1 MMVVNTIMGAGF
13 LVNIYPLMNAAGIL
27 GFLGYLCAFLALLP
41 IMLVVGKFAE
51 ERPMSGGMYQYPKEF
66 LSPALGFLSGWS
78 YFLGKS
84 ATVALLTH
92 ALSLFFI
99 QQGLFSAAYSAL
111 TYDICIVLILGA
123 MNSFGV
129 SIGGRIQLLFT
140 TLKIIPFS
148 AVLIGGI
155 YFLIKNGIPQALSVP
170 AAISLPTLLPLALFA
185 FSGFE
190 IICAIGHQ
198 IENPKENGIKIIL
211 SATVIVLTLYT
222 FLQTSVAMVLGSN
235 CPSNVNALLPFS
247 KITFGSEILGQ
258 IIINAAFLAILSGI
272 FANLANNSWNFHAL
286 AKDRFFPAGDF
297 LTQVN
302 VHNVPWVALIIKIVL
317 IISLLLLTQQQSA
330 LQNISV
336 ACVTASYL
344 LIALAAFFGKLNKK
358 INQVH
363 LSISALGII
372 SCIGILFF
380 CYSNITKIG
389 LSLPFIIIYL
399 CGLIIA
405 CMYKIAGS

>member
-13 LVNIYPLMNAAGIL
+13 LLNIYPLMNTAGIL
-27 GFLGYLCAFLALLP
+27 GFLGYLGAFLALLP

-99 QQGLFSAAYSAL
+99 QQGLFSATYSAL
-111 TYDICIVLILGA
+111 TYDIGIILLLGA
-123 MNSFGV
+123 MNSLGV

-140 TLKIIPFS
+140 ALKMIPFS

-155 YFLIKNGIPQALSVP
+155 YFLIKNGIPKTIVIP
-170 AAISLPTLLPLALFA
+170 PTISLPTLLPLALFA

-198 IENPKENGIKIIL
+198 IENLKENGLKIIL
-211 SATVIVLTLYT
+211 SATAIVLALYSL
-222 FLQTSVAMVLGSN
+222 LQTSVAIVLNSN

-247 KITFGSEILGQ
+247 KITFGSEVLGQ
-258 IIINAAFLAILSGI
+258 IIINAAYLAILSGI

-286 AKDRFFPAGDF
+286 AKDNFFPAAGF

-302 VHNVPWVALIIKIVL
+302 AQNVPWVALIIKIVL

-336 ACVTASYL
+336 ACVTVSYL
-344 LIALAAFFGKLNKK
+344 LIALAAFFGKLTKK

-363 LSISALGII
+363 LLISAFGII

-380 CYSNITKIG
+380 CYLNITKLG
-389 LSLPFIIIYL
+389 LSLPFITIYL

-405 CMYKIAGS
+405 SVYKIIIL